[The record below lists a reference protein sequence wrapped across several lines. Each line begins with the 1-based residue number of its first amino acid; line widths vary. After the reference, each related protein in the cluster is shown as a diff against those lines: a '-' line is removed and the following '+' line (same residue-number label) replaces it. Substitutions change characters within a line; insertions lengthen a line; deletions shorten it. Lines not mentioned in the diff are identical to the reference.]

1 MGTDTETLH
10 SEIQRKV
17 QDYGGEMTG
26 LTSDDIADEIMQLV
40 EEHTR
45 LAVEKALAEQ
55 SEDYSQGYNNGWQD
69 GYNECQDLEAIK
81 SLEPKLDISKHEGG
95 YDCCGC
101 NTLYKLYQ
109 DILDILESD

>member
-1 MGTDTETLH
+1 MATDTETLR

-45 LAVEKALAEQ
+45 LAVEKALIAQREAIARAI
-55 SEDYSQGYNNGWQD
+55 DARR
-69 GYNECQDLEAIK
+69 LEA
-81 SLEPKLDISKHEGG
+81 LRERGG
-95 YDCCGC
+95 DYEHGQVYAFGEAEEIAHDFGE
-101 NTLYKLYQ
+101 
-109 DILDILESD
+109 DVSDGL